1 LGEKE
6 MIENLSKIGLAL
18 LISALVGLEREYQN
32 KSAGLRTC
40 MLVCLGSVLFTI
52 IGLEFINQANLDM
65 TRLLYAP
72 IIGIGFL
79 GSGVILKHKGNI
91 EGITTA
97 SVLWALVATG
107 LLCGLG
113 KFFLS
118 VISGLCIYLILML
131 KYIKIKIN
139 LANKKRKRR
148 KNANPSL

>member
-1 LGEKE
+1 
-6 MIENLSKIGLAL
+6 MIENLGKIGLAL
-18 LISALVGLEREYQN
+18 LISALVGLEREHEN

-40 MLVCLGSVLFTI
+40 MLVCLGSALFTI
-52 IGLEFINQANLDM
+52 IGLEFIDKANLDM

-107 LLCGLG
+107 LLCGIG
-113 KFFLS
+113 KFYLAI
-118 VISGLCIYLILML
+118 VSGLCIYLILML
-131 KYIKIKIN
+131 KYIKLKFNIVF
-139 LANKKRKRR
+139 KKKKRR
-148 KNANPSL
+148 KYGNSSLRYL